1 MTDVPTP
8 AHHVAHDAGSP
19 GESPGSPDDAR
30 SLCASHA
37 GRVTLVGGGP
47 GDPGLVTLA
56 GAAALISADV
66 VLTDHLAP
74 SSLIRELNPDAE
86 IIDVGKLP
94 RGEFT
99 PQETINARLIELAR
113 EGKDV
118 VRFKGGD
125 SFVFGRGGEEWL
137 ACTAA
142 GVGVTVIPGVTSAVA
157 VPELAGIP
165 VTHRGITQGFAV
177 ISGHVTPDDPRNQ
190 ANWASLA
197 TSGLTLVILMGVKSL
212 PKITATLIAEGRDP
226 ETPAAVVADGGLP
239 SQRRIDGTLA
249 TIANLAEA
257 EGIAPPA
264 VCVVGEVVHAL
275 D

>member
-1 MTDVPTP
+1 MTEPDLTP
-8 AHHVAHDAGSP
+8 DP
-19 GESPGSPDDAR
+19 GAVSSQSPGSPDDPGAVR
-30 SLCASHA
+30 STHP

-74 SSLIRELNPDAE
+74 SSLIHELNPEAE
-86 IIDVGKLP
+86 VIDVGKLP

-99 PQETINARLIELAR
+99 PQETINSRLIELAR

-118 VRFKGGD
+118 VRLKGGD

-142 GVGVTVIPGVTSAVA
+142 GVEVTVIPGVTSAVA

-212 PKITATLIAEGRDP
+212 PKITATLIADGRDP

-249 TIANLAEA
+249 TIAALAEA

-264 VCVVGEVVHAL
+264 VCVIGEVVHAL
-275 D
+275 G